1 MDFRQFSETH
11 LSDVQAVGDDKA
23 NLTWGDNAG
32 LSDDQDGRA
41 HGHQVAKELK
51 ADGEPTVCNDGGE
64 VTHLEWH
71 LKEYSLTE
79 Q

>member
-11 LSDVQAVGDDKA
+11 LSDVQAVSDDKA

-32 LSDDQDGRA
+32 LSDDYDGRH

-51 ADGEPTVCNDGGE
+51 ADGEPTVGNDGGE
-64 VTHLEWH
+64 VTHLELH

>member
-1 MDFRQFSETH
+1 MDFRQFSKTH

-32 LSDDQDGRA
+32 LGDDQDGRA
-41 HGHQVAKELK
+41 HGDQVAEELK

-64 VTHLEWH
+64 VTHLNG
-71 LKEYSLTE
+71 T
-79 Q
+79 